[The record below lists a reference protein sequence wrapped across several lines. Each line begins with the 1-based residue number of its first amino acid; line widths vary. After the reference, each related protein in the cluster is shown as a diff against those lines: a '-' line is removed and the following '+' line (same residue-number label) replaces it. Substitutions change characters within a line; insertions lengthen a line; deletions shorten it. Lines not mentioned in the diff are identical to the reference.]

1 MSETTFKS
9 IVHEYIEEKRTVGNK
24 FKKAEQTLNRI
35 MSLQNEI
42 DNGKPILSKELL
54 KTWAQKTSWESD
66 TNRSIRISVL
76 RGLSSYMIRQGYQA
90 VVIPRKY
97 AACAGYNYIPYIFTD
112 KELGNLLKAID
123 QYSEECTWIYHR
135 LGFPVVFRLLIG
147 SGLRITET
155 LAIKKS
161 DYYLAEQSILLKK
174 TKNQKE
180 RIIPIAESLAQ
191 RIDNYIKET
200 EKLPTF
206 YSSDL
211 LFPNPVGEQ
220 YSSGRFYCFFRK
232 FLWQAGIPHR
242 GRGYG
247 PRLHDLRHTYAVR
260 LINKWVLN
268 GKNLTTCLP
277 YLAIYMGHSGL
288 KASEHYL
295 RLTTQMFPELLSKVN
310 HYYSWVIPEVDREA

>member
-9 IVHEYIEEKRTVGNK
+9 IVHEYIDEKRAVGNK
-24 FKKAEQTLNRI
+24 FNKGEQILNRI
-35 MSLQNEI
+35 VTLQNEI
-42 DNGKPILSKELL
+42 DNGKPILSKVLF
-54 KTWAQKTSWESD
+54 KTWAQKTSWETD
-66 TNRSIRISVL
+66 TNRSGRISVL
-76 RGLSSYMIRQGYQA
+76 RGLSAYMIRLGYQA
-90 VVIPRKY
+90 VVIPKKY
-97 AACAGYNYIPYIFTD
+97 GTYAEYNYIPYIFTD
-112 KELGNLLKAID
+112 KQLGNLLQAID

-135 LGFPVVFRLLIG
+135 MEFPVVFRLLIG

-155 LAIKKS
+155 LAIQKS
-161 DYYLAEQSILLKK
+161 DYYSAEQSILLKK

-191 RIDNYIKET
+191 RIENYIEET

-206 YSSDL
+206 VSSEL

-220 YSSGRFYCFFRK
+220 YSSGRFYYFFRK
-232 FLWQAGIPHR
+232 FLWQASIPHR

-247 PRLHDLRHTYAVR
+247 PRLHDLRQTYAVR
-260 LINKWVLN
+260 VINKWVLN

-295 RLTTQMFPELLSKVN
+295 RLTTQMFPDVLSKVN
-310 HYYSWVIPEVDREA
+310 HYYSWVIPEVECET

>member
-1 MSETTFKS
+1 MSETTFTT
-9 IVHEYIEEKRTVGNK
+9 IVHGYIEEKRAVGNK

-35 MSLQNEI
+35 ISLQHEI

-54 KTWAQKTSWESD
+54 KTWAQKTSWETD
-66 TNRSIRISVL
+66 TNRSGRISVL
-76 RGLSSYMIRQGYQA
+76 RGLSAYMIRQGFQA
-90 VVIPRKY
+90 VVIPKKY
-97 AACAGYNYIPYIFTD
+97 AAYAEYNYIPYIFTD
-112 KELGNLLKAID
+112 KQLGNLLHAID

-135 LGFPVVFRLLIG
+135 LEFPLVFRLLIG

-155 LAIKKS
+155 LAIQKN
-161 DYYLAEQSILLKK
+161 DYESSERSIYLKK

-191 RIDNYIKET
+191 RIENYIE
-200 EKLPTF
+200 EADKLPNF
-206 YSSDL
+206 VSSEL
-211 LFPNPVGEQ
+211 LFPNPDGMQ
-220 YSSGRFYCFFRK
+220 YSSGRFYYFFRK
-232 FLWQAGIPHR
+232 FLWQAGIPHS

-260 LINKWVLN
+260 VINKWVLN

-310 HYYSWVIPEVDREA
+310 HYYSWVIPEVEHEA

>member
-1 MSETTFKS
+1 MSKITFTT
-9 IVHEYIEEKRTVGNK
+9 IAHEYIEEKRAIGNK

-35 MSLQNEI
+35 ISLQHEI
-42 DNGKPILSKELL
+42 DKGKPILSKKLF
-54 KTWAQKTSWESD
+54 KTWAQKTSWETD
-66 TNRSIRISVL
+66 ANRSQRISVL
-76 RGLSSYMIRQGYQA
+76 RGLSTYMIRQGFQA
-90 VVIPRKY
+90 VVIPKKY
-97 AACAGYNYIPYIFTD
+97 AAYAEYNYIPYIFTD
-112 KELGNLLKAID
+112 KQLGNLLHAID

-135 LGFPVVFRLLIG
+135 LEFPIVFRLLIG

-155 LAIKKS
+155 LAIQKN
-161 DYYLAEQSILLKK
+161 DYYSAEQSILLKK

-191 RIDNYIKET
+191 RIENYIKET
-200 EKLPTF
+200 EKLLNF
-206 YSSDL
+206 VSSEL
-211 LFPNPVGEQ
+211 LFPNPDGRQ
-220 YSSGRFYCFFRK
+220 YSSDRFYYFFRK

-260 LINKWVLN
+260 VINKWVLN

-310 HYYSWVIPEVDREA
+310 HYYSWVIPEVEREA